1 VILDVRCAPGDVVD
15 AGQTL
20 VMLEAMK
27 MEHQVRAPA
36 DGVVAEVRV
45 AKGTHVE
52 NGAVLLVLDP
62 IDGEG

>member
-1 VILDVRCAPGDVVD
+1 
-15 AGQTL
+15 
-20 VMLEAMK
+20 MK

-62 IDGEG
+62 IDGDRDE